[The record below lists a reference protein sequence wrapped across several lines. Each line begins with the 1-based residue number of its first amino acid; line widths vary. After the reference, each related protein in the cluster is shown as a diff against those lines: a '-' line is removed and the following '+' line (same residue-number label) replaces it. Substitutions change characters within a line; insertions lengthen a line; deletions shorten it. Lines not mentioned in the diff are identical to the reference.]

1 MNLNKYYYFLFTK
14 NVIYINKTII
24 KIRYWLEEMEKIN
37 LRLKIQSETGY
48 KKVIIM

>member
-37 LRLKIQSETGY
+37 LKLKNNLKLSV
-48 KKVIIM
+48 KR